1 MNNTE
6 RLEVYRAQCAN
17 VRSIAAA
24 FKQTK
29 RSINDCLRKN
39 RPLEAESHT
48 KVLALIF
55 CAWSEASFSKTIHTP
70 HGFTLDEIA
79 QIKRFTQSEGISVGW
94 RKCIE
99 LAMRK
104 TAAKKSNFGPNARQ
118 KLDRLVAELVLEP
131 STLRN
136 KIAHGQW
143 TVPLN
148 RKNTAVNETLVA
160 ALTQLDVVKV
170 DTWRVRQKK
179 LCDVVEL
186 LIESPNKAFMN
197 TYWGLIAEIEEIGA
211 KRDSWDAESKQAR
224 LKA

>member
-6 RLEVYRAQCAN
+6 RLAVYRAQCDN
-17 VRSIAAA
+17 VRSITAA

-39 RPLEAESHT
+39 RSLEAESHT

-55 CAWSEASFSKTIHTP
+55 CAWSEAIFSKTIHTP
-70 HGFTLDEIA
+70 HGFTLDEIS
-79 QIKRFTQSEGISVGW
+79 QIKRYTQSNGISAGW

-118 KLDRLVAELVLEP
+118 KLNKLVEELVFEP

-148 RKNTAVNETLVA
+148 RSNTAVNGTLA
-160 ALTQLDVVKV
+160 ATLAQLDVVKV
-170 DTWRVRQKK
+170 DTWQLRQKK
-179 LCDVVEL
+179 LCEVIEL

-197 TYWGLIAEIEEIGA
+197 TYWGLVQDIEDIGA
-211 KRDSWDAESKQAR
+211 KRGNWDAASKKAR
-224 LKA
+224 L

>member
-1 MNNTE
+1 MNNAE
-6 RLEVYRAQCAN
+6 RLVVYRAQCAN
-17 VRSIAAA
+17 VRSISAA

-39 RPLEAESHT
+39 RSLEAESHT

-55 CAWSEASFSKTIHTP
+55 CAWSEAIFSKTIHTP

-79 QIKRFTQSEGISVGW
+79 QIKRCIQSNGISAGW

-118 KLDRLVAELVLEP
+118 KLDKLVEELVLEP

-148 RKNTAVNETLVA
+148 RNNTAVNGALAATLA
-160 ALTQLDVVKV
+160 QLDVVKV
-170 DTWRVRQKK
+170 DTWQVRQKK
-179 LCDVVEL
+179 NCAKL
-186 LIESPNKAFMN
+186 LSYLSNLQTRP
-197 TYWGLIAEIEEIGA
+197 
-211 KRDSWDAESKQAR
+211 S
-224 LKA
+224 